1 MEDGIKM
8 VRPFSHTVRLKT
20 KLEELEKATDEM
32 EQSQK
37 VVQTLANE
45 TDQHIESLDW
55 TEEGVCKECFSQF
68 IKKLKHIC
76 GRIDKTADRS
86 DDLSEEVEDLFLNM
100 KEYRSL
106 TEAGAP
112 CQEGHAK

>member
-20 KLEELEKATDEM
+20 KLEELEKATDGM

-45 TDQHIESLDW
+45 AEQRIESLDW
-55 TEEGVCKECFSQF
+55 SEGVCKECFSQF

-86 DDLSEEVEDLFLNM
+86 DDLSDQAEELFLDM
-100 KEYRSL
+100 KESRSE
-106 TEAGAP
+106 TEVVT
-112 CQEGHAK
+112 CQGGHAK

>member
-8 VRPFSHTVRLKT
+8 VRSFSHTVRLNT
-20 KLEELEKATDEM
+20 KLEELEKATDGM

-45 TDQHIESLDW
+45 ADQRIESIDW
-55 TEEGVCKECFSQF
+55 SEGVCKECFSQF
-68 IKKLKHIC
+68 TKKLKHIC

-86 DDLSEEVEDLFLNM
+86 DDLSEEVEDLFLNL
-100 KEYRSL
+100 KEYRSF
-106 TEAGAP
+106 TEAGAS
-112 CQEGHAK
+112 CQGGHAK

>member
-1 MEDGIKM
+1 M
-8 VRPFSHTVRLKT
+8 VRSFSHTVRLKT

-55 TEEGVCKECFSQF
+55 TEEEF
-68 IKKLKHIC
+68 
-76 GRIDKTADRS
+76 
-86 DDLSEEVEDLFLNM
+86 
-100 KEYRSL
+100 
-106 TEAGAP
+106 
-112 CQEGHAK
+112 AKNASPNSPKN

>member
-1 MEDGIKM
+1 M
-8 VRPFSHTVRLKT
+8 VKPSQTARLKT

-68 IKKLKHIC
+68 TKKLNHIC
-76 GRIDKTADRS
+76 GRIDKTAERS
-86 DDLSEEVEDLFLNM
+86 DDLSDQAEELFLDM
-100 KEYRSL
+100 KEYKS
-106 TEAGAP
+106 EAEVGVL
-112 CQEGHAK
+112 CQGGHAK

>member
-1 MEDGIKM
+1 M
-8 VRPFSHTVRLKT
+8 VKPSQTARLKT
-20 KLEELEKATDEM
+20 KLEEFEKATDEM
-32 EQSQK
+32 ERSQK

-68 IKKLKHIC
+68 TKKLKHIC

-86 DDLSEEVEDLFLNM
+86 DDLSDQAEDLFLNM
-100 KEYRSL
+100 KEYRSE

-112 CQEGHAK
+112 CQGGHAK

>member
-1 MEDGIKM
+1 M
-8 VRPFSHTVRLKT
+8 VKPSQTARLKT
-20 KLEELEKATDEM
+20 KLEEFEKATDEM
-32 EQSQK
+32 ERSQK

-76 GRIDKTADRS
+76 GRIDKTAERS
-86 DDLSEEVEDLFLNM
+86 DDLSDQAEELFLDM
-100 KEYRSL
+100 KEYRSE
-106 TEAGAP
+106 TEVGVP
-112 CQEGHAK
+112 CQGGHAK

>member
-1 MEDGIKM
+1 M
-8 VRPFSHTVRLKT
+8 VKPSQTARLKT

-32 EQSQK
+32 ERSQK

-45 TDQHIESLDW
+45 ADQYMTSLDF
-55 TEEGVCKECFSQF
+55 EEGFCKECFSQF
-68 IKKLKHIC
+68 TKKLKHIC

-86 DDLSEEVEDLFLNM
+86 DDLSEEVEDLFLDL

-106 TEAGAP
+106 TEAVAT

>member
-1 MEDGIKM
+1 M

-86 DDLSEEVEDLFLNM
+86 DDLSDQAEELFLDM
-100 KEYRSL
+100 KEYKS
-106 TEAGAP
+106 EAEVGVL

>member
-1 MEDGIKM
+1 MENGIKM
-8 VRPFSHTVRLKT
+8 VKPSHTVRLKT

-32 EQSQK
+32 ERSQK

-45 TDQHIESLDW
+45 ADQYMTSLDF
-55 TEEGVCKECFSQF
+55 EEGFCKECFSQF
-68 IKKLKHIC
+68 TKKLKHIC

-86 DDLSEEVEDLFLNM
+86 DDLSEEVEDLFLNL

-112 CQEGHAK
+112 CQGGHAK

>member
-1 MEDGIKM
+1 MECGIKM

-20 KLEELEKATDEM
+20 KLEELEKATDGM

-45 TDQHIESLDW
+45 AEQRIESLDW
-55 TEEGVCKECFSQF
+55 SEGVCKECFSQF
-68 IKKLKHIC
+68 TKKLKHIC

-112 CQEGHAK
+112 CQGGHAK

>member
-1 MEDGIKM
+1 M

-32 EQSQK
+32 ERSQK

-45 TDQHIESLDW
+45 ADQYMTSLDF
-55 TEEGVCKECFSQF
+55 EEVFCKECLSQF
-68 IKKLKHIC
+68 TKKLKHIC